1 MLLSRFP
8 HALVGLTAIAGLAA
22 TTPAQAAD
30 AASRSVTLSAA
41 HARIADLAGE
51 LEVVVE
57 DRSDVRLAWSG
68 PKRWVEAVQPRLEG
82 ATAVL
87 VSPAIAGGGS
97 SVSANNVSVFSSGG
111 GTASVTIGGQTY
123 KSGGDEPAVKAEIRL
138 PRNADLAVS
147 GMTGQCRI
155 GALSGKLTLQMRAGT
170 CILAGLAKGADLT
183 IDGSGSLN
191 AEAAAG
197 DVLIAINGNGEVRL
211 GRARLDALNVRIS
224 GTGDVGV
231 DGTARRADLS
241 LNGAGTIRVREVT
254 ERPRVAM
261 AGAGSIEVGNWR

>member
-22 TTPAQAAD
+22 ANPAQAAD
-30 AASRSVTLSAA
+30 AASRSVTLAAA
-41 HARIADLAGE
+41 HARIADLAGD

-57 DRSDVRLAWSG
+57 DRADVRLTWSG
-68 PKRWVEAVQPRLEG
+68 PKRWVDSVQPRLEG
-82 ATAVL
+82 ATAIL
-87 VSPAIAGGGS
+87 ASPPGGGG

-123 KSGGDEPAVKAEIRL
+123 KSGGDEPPAKAEIRL
-138 PRNADLAVS
+138 PRNADLAVL

-170 CILAGLAKGADLT
+170 CALAGFAKGADLT

-191 AEAAAG
+191 ARAAAG